1 MFLQREQAAARS
13 RLSTQ
18 DSFLFLWNPPDGS
31 AWDVPARLRS
41 LTNSDWQFGA
51 CLSSSQRG
59 TLKSKIVFNAPC
71 MTVERRVQVVGSRL
85 CCHFAITGGGE
96 GKQTDGGGGEASE
109 KERKPFFSPLGASQ
123 HYSADRSDRE
133 FYLSPWPICAVGLK
147 FSLRKVFWIIS
158 AAILI
163 QLLHHSV
170 GANGGGSLSGVQS
183 PSSSHLKWVHP
194 EYTCCNGDIPRGVE
208 SKLSK

>member
-1 MFLQREQAAARS
+1 MLTDKLRLAIWCMFELIGKGQ
-13 RLSTQ
+13 
-18 DSFLFLWNPPDGS
+18 
-31 AWDVPARLRS
+31 
-41 LTNSDWQFGA
+41 
-51 CLSSSQRG
+51 
-59 TLKSKIVFNAPC
+59 LKSKTAFNAPC
-71 MTVERRVQVVGSRL
+71 MTVERSVEGWGKLALLPFCDKRRRRGETDGR
-85 CCHFAITGGGE
+85 GGGIRE
-96 GKQTDGGGGEASE
+96 GVKQ
-109 KERKPFFSPLGASQ
+109 FFSPLGASQ
-123 HYSADRSDRE
+123 HYCTNRSDRE

-170 GANGGGSLSGVQS
+170 GANGAGSLSGVQS

-194 EYTCCNGDIPRGVE
+194 EYTCCNRDIPRGVE